1 MLSLLISLLILCLIL
16 GVVYWIITMIPVPPP
31 MTWVVRVIFA
41 IICLVALVSLL
52 TGSWAFPIVG
62 HGLLR

>member
-31 MTWVVRVIFA
+31 MTWVVRKHGREFGI
-41 IICLVALVSLL
+41 LL
-52 TGSWAFPIVG
+52 YDQ
-62 HGLLR
+62 